1 MVHDH
6 GHGEAAGATPF
17 RSVAQR
23 AGRRLLI
30 VFLLTLLF
38 AIVEIAGGLL
48 TGSIALVADAGHMLM
63 DSTGLGLSLGAVW
76 LGGRPASDARSFGYY
91 RTEILAALL
100 NAVLLMAVAGYVLVE
115 SARRFL
121 EPRDVATTGM
131 LMVAV
136 VGLSINGIG
145 LGLLRRDSGR
155 SLNLRSAY
163 VEVLSDALG
172 SVAVIIA
179 GLVIMTTGWRYAD
192 PLAGAGIA
200 IVILPRT
207 LRLLREAAHVLIEG
221 TPAHIDARAVEAA
234 MLGLPQVRAV
244 HDLHIWAITS
254 GMELLSAHVVVD
266 DPTRGEDCLV
276 AVERLLRERF
286 GIDHATVQVEGP
298 DFAERVPPF

>member
-1 MVHDH
+1 MHDQ
-6 GHGEAAGATPF
+6 GHGEGGGAPF

-23 AGRRLLI
+23 GGRRLLI
-30 VFLLTLLF
+30 VFLLTLVV

-63 DSTGLGLSLGAVW
+63 DCAGLGMALGAVW

-91 RTEILAALL
+91 RAEILAALL
-100 NAVLLMAVAGYVLVE
+100 NGVFLLAVAGYVLVE
-115 SARRFL
+115 SGRRFL

-131 LMVAV
+131 LAVAV
-136 VGLSINGIG
+136 VGLIANGIG
-145 LGLLRRDSGR
+145 LGLLRRDSGA
-155 SLNLRSAY
+155 SLNMRGAY
-163 VEVLSDALG
+163 LEVLSDTIG

-179 GLVIMTTGWRYAD
+179 GVVIMTTGWLYAD

-200 IVILPRT
+200 IVIVPRT
-207 LRLLREAAHVLIEG
+207 LRLLREATHVLIEG
-221 TPAHIDARAVEAA
+221 TPAHIDARAVEEA

-266 DPTRGEDCLV
+266 DPSCGEDCLV